1 VVVSSKGGGMYL
13 RGAAGAPKN
22 ESSRDGSNIVLGG
35 SLEGLTGKNTVEGVE
50 GDIGPKES

>member
-1 VVVSSKGGGMYL
+1 MYL